1 MEDTNLPNMTEI
13 KAIEERLSRRMEEI
27 SILSIVKALEK
38 EEDIMEETDQ
48 TLSFQDTIHYGVLKI
63 NELTLQKNNRL

>member
-27 SILSIVKALEK
+27 SILSIVKAVEK

>member
-13 KAIEERLSRRMEEI
+13 KAIEERLSRRKEEI
-27 SILSIVKALEK
+27 SILSIVKAVEK

>member
-1 MEDTNLPNMTEI
+1 MEDTNLPNMTERR
-13 KAIEERLSRRMEEI
+13 AIEERLSRRMEEI